1 MPKWFIIPVLCGVLT
16 SAVDGQVSR
25 TPDDFLIEHH
35 RVGKVTIDAPAQAVY
50 ERFRSADIRLVDR
63 RLEGMLSP
71 ALVIAPDRTG
81 RRDALIVDL
90 VCNEKLVVW
99 RILVNDPAFKTA
111 QGIGP
116 GSRVGD
122 LRKAYGSGR
131 LISGEGNVGI
141 WVESLSATFL
151 VNALDVGSARLGRD
165 GAGSIADTVR
175 VKAVLVVK

>member
-1 MPKWFIIPVLCGVLT
+1 MLKWFIIPVLWVVLT
-16 SAVDGQVSR
+16 SAAGAQVSS
-25 TPDDFLIEHH
+25 TADDFLIERH

-50 ERFRSADIRLVDR
+50 ERFGSADVRLVDR

-71 ALVIAPDRTG
+71 ALVIAPNKTV

-90 VCNEKLVVW
+90 VCDGKLVVW

-116 GSRVGD
+116 GSRVGE
-122 LRKAYGSGR
+122 LRKAYGPGR

-151 VNALDVGSARLGRD
+151 VNALEVGSGRLGR
-165 GAGSIADTVR
+165 GGTGSIADTVR